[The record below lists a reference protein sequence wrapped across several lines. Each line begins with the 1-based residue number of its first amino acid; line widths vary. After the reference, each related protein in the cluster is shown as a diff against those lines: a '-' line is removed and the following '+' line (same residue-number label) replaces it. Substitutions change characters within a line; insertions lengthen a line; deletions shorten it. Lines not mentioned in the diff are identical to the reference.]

1 MADPAL
7 PPHLS
12 QQTQQQLQQL
22 QALNQQLQATMQQRA
37 QYEAMKAES
46 EQALA
51 ALEALPD
58 EAPVYRS
65 VGSLLVQ
72 DSKKAAHERLKD
84 DAETLEVRVA
94 RMQKQEAALK
104 EQLTGLQGKI
114 QAALQ
119 AGAGKK

>member
-22 QALNQQLQATMQQRA
+22 QMLNQQLQATAQQRA
-37 QYEAMKAES
+37 QFEAMKAES

-58 EAPVYRS
+58 EAPVFRS
-65 VGSLLVQ
+65 VGALLVQ
-72 DSKKAAHERLKD
+72 DSKKAAHERLKE
-84 DAETLEVRVA
+84 DAETLEVRVM
-94 RMQKQEAALK
+94 RMQKQEATLK
-104 EQLTGLQGKI
+104 EQLTSLQGKI

-119 AGAGKK
+119 AGQGKK

>member
-7 PPHLS
+7 PPQLS

-22 QALNQQLQATMQQRA
+22 QMLNQQLQVTAQQRA
-37 QYEAMKAES
+37 QFEAMKAEA
-46 EQALA
+46 EQALG
-51 ALEALPD
+51 ALQALPD
-58 EAPVYRS
+58 DAPVFRS

-72 DSKKAAHERLKD
+72 DTRKAAHERLKD

-104 EQLTGLQGKI
+104 EQLQALQAKL
-114 QAALQ
+114 QAAL
-119 AGAGKK
+119 GKA